1 MSACA
6 SATAEPTATATTSGN
21 QREVEFYLK
30 SIENNA
36 VQVTAAFARIS
47 EQLARV
53 WPARSS
59 LFDAFSD
66 SELSQEIIS
75 SLGAIVQLSPPD
87 EFEQEHRILQST
99 ANTVVE
105 YSRELEQALQGRD
118 LAGVMI
124 AKANFAVSYKRILM
138 TVSPRLCK
146 ALGIEN
152 DSEILCE
159 TNAGAPGTYDADV
172 EQLFKEFR
180 NEFLPRVTSFP
191 PALTDEERFYT
202 LAALNKE
209 IEVATQKAA
218 QKLAALSPTQER
230 ADDHKI
236 LLKFLEDTGELA
248 SAITIAG
255 ADQDNGKIQQLFVQ
269 SDTVVRAAGTAI
281 SCEYR
286 KMLLHGFFPGC
297 VS

>member
-53 WPARSS
+53 WPVRSS

-124 AKANFAVSYKRILM
+124 AKANFAVSYKRMLM

-152 DSEILCE
+152 ELEILCE

-180 NEFLPRVTSFP
+180 IDILPRVTSFP

-230 ADDHKI
+230 ADDQKI